1 MGEDRLVEIP
11 RSDWEEWRDLY
22 KRDWPRHEIAF
33 NLVQN
38 YINWSKHDRKIKDLV
53 LYSLNGSWRENGTF
67 VIIDRI
73 DLYMHTLDE
82 SLDTLRR
89 ALELVDWD
97 YYYVAV
103 MCEHEALLFDTFKK
117 LNVRVGIGRANT
129 VYFLPKEEALKFNVT
144 VPAGLRLGSLE
155 PGHAKII
162 TDLWPHRER
171 GSEFSIE
178 RLVRWNPSMGLFDEQ
193 GNLLGWCLLTQPGVM
208 GSLGVIEQRKGYGKL
223 VVMAFAK
230 KLAEMGRNLYASI
243 LVENEPSKAL
253 FGGLGFKPIKDVNW
267 IRNRERKFVE
277 WSVEPYLAALGIS

>member
-1 MGEDRLVEIP
+1 M
-11 RSDWEEWRDLY
+11 
-22 KRDWPRHEIAF
+22 
-33 NLVQN
+33 
-38 YINWSKHDRKIKDLV
+38 
-53 LYSLNGSWRENGTF
+53 
-67 VIIDRI
+67 
-73 DLYMHTLDE
+73 YMHTLDE

-103 MCEHEALLFDTFKK
+103 MCEHEALVLDTFKK

-155 PGHAKII
+155 PRHAKII

-230 KLAEMGRNLYASI
+230 KLAT
-243 LVENEPSKAL
+243 
-253 FGGLGFKPIKDVNW
+253 
-267 IRNRERKFVE
+267 
-277 WSVEPYLAALGIS
+277 